1 MGNRQPKAKL
11 AKILSQNKKHLFLPK
26 TYKLTTEV
34 IKLCNKFVKGYL
46 LYVNE
51 HIGTSGAAG
60 EMWRVLFA
68 TEVVFD
74 GFLLAATRYHVI
86 VELAPL

>member
-1 MGNRQPKAKL
+1 M
-11 AKILSQNKKHLFLPK
+11 S
-26 TYKLTTEV
+26 
-34 IKLCNKFVKGYL
+34 KFVKEYL

-74 GFLLAATRYHVI
+74 GFLLAATRYHVV